1 MSSVT
6 AVVPQTV
13 VAWLSG
19 LAEDVAAQADHL
31 TQLDAAIGDG
41 DHGINMNRGMSAV
54 VATLGEQDDDV
65 APGRLLIVA
74 GKTLV
79 STVGG
84 ASGPLWGSFFR
95 GAGRALG
102 DAPELEGPE
111 LAEALAAG
119 VKAVQDL
126 GAAVPGDKTMVDAL
140 LPAVEALREALAGGA
155 SLADA
160 ARSAADA
167 AAEGAR
173 GTVPLQA
180 RKGRASYLG
189 ERSVGHEDPGAAS
202 TVLVMTALARAV
214 G

>member
-1 MSSVT
+1 MT

>member
-1 MSSVT
+1 MSTV
-6 AVVPQTV
+6 TV
-13 VAWLSG
+13 VESKTIVDWLQG
-19 LAEDVAAQADHL
+19 LAADVRGQADHL

-41 DHGINMNRGMSAV
+41 DHGINMNRGCEAV
-54 VATLGEQDDDV
+54 VAALGEQDEGLP
-65 APGRLLIVA
+65 PGRLLIVA

-79 STVGG
+79 SKVGG
-84 ASGPLWGSFFR
+84 ASGPLYGSFLR

-102 DAPELEGPE
+102 DEPQLEGPA
-111 LAEALAAG
+111 LADALAAG

-140 LPAVEALREALAGGA
+140 VPAVEALRT
-155 SLADA
+155 SLDGDGTLSA
-160 ARSAADA
+160 AVAAAADA

-173 GTVPLQA
+173 ATVPLQA

-202 TVLVMTALARAV
+202 TALVFAALARAV

>member
-1 MSSVT
+1 MASG
-6 AVVPQTV
+6 VVETWM
-13 VAWLSG
+13 AN
-19 LAEDVAAQADHL
+19 LAADVAAQADRL

-41 DHGINMNRGMSAV
+41 DHGINMNRGMAAV
-54 VATLGEQDDDV
+54 IGALGEQDDDV

-79 STVGG
+79 SKVGG

-102 DAPELEGPE
+102 DAPEVGGPE

-119 VKAVQDL
+119 VQAVQDL

-140 LPAVEALREALAGGA
+140 LPAVEAIREALSGGA
-155 SLADA
+155 TLG
-160 ARSAADA
+160 DA
-167 AAEGAR
+167 AARGAEAAAAGAH
-173 GTVPLQA
+173 GTIPLQA

-202 TVLVMTALARAV
+202 TVLVMDALARAV
-214 G
+214 S